1 MVDLYAWQVW
11 AGFWKGASVPCQ
23 EDLTIGL
30 LVLMTRQLASPR
42 ASDPGRR
49 NRAEAAMFL

>member
-11 AGFWKGASVPCQ
+11 AGFWKEASVACQ
-23 EDLTIGL
+23 EEPTIGL

-49 NRAEAAMFL
+49 YRAEAAMFL